1 MSAVFVGLIF
11 ISLNIPVHGVD
22 ILPDL
27 VGYLLIAGGSVRL
40 SGKSSKFQAAVF
52 PAVALAVCGVISQF
66 GKLPEIIS
74 DGRGFTIFIWVMG
87 LGDIIVR
94 YLLAAGAMDMEKKQ
108 NIQLE
113 AGRLIRIWKYQAAM
127 LAIMLLLI
135 LLPLSSMEM
144 QRQLRLPLIV
154 SGIASLVFLV
164 CFYQTRKKYLNI
176 CKNLI

>member
-1 MSAVFVGLIF
+1 
-11 ISLNIPVHGVD
+11 
-22 ILPDL
+22 
-27 VGYLLIAGGSVRL
+27 
-40 SGKSSKFQAAVF
+40 
-52 PAVALAVCGVISQF
+52 
-66 GKLPEIIS
+66 
-74 DGRGFTIFIWVMG
+74 MG

-94 YLLAAGAMDMEKKQ
+94 YLLAAGAMDMERKQ

-135 LLPLSSMEM
+135 LLPLSSMER
-144 QRQLRLPLIV
+144 QWQLRLPLIV